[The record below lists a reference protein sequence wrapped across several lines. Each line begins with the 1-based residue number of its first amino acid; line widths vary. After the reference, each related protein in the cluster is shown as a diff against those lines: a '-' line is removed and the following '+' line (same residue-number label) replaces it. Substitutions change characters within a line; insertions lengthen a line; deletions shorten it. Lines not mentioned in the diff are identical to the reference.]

1 MALLGSPGR
10 LARDARRRFGLL
22 LPSSGNPDGV
32 VGERR
37 EHRGRGRRSILF
49 RPVDG
54 EGNAMSTYVVLS
66 SFTEKGVSTIKDTTK
81 RAEDFKK
88 AAKKA
93 GVTVKELLWTQ
104 GQYDLV
110 TVIEAQD
117 ESAAMALGL
126 NVAKLGNL
134 RSETLRAFT
143 AVEMEKILEKVA

>member
-1 MALLGSPGR
+1 
-10 LARDARRRFGLL
+10 
-22 LPSSGNPDGV
+22 
-32 VGERR
+32 
-37 EHRGRGRRSILF
+37 
-49 RPVDG
+49 
-54 EGNAMSTYVVLS
+54 MSTYVVLS